1 MSHTIQLTAEQF
13 QALQSGQPITIE
25 PPKPVIQIAR
35 WNPIG
40 GEFSISNSFSVL
52 GIKTE
57 DEVKKSGMK
66 YKTKDQA
73 ENAAKQLRAYAR
85 QLAYLAENDDGWVA
99 DWSENSSQ
107 YKYYIYFNHDRKLYD
122 FSSDVRALT
131 PGLIFMSSANAIKLA
146 QLMNDGIVEF

>member
-85 QLAYLAENDDGWVA
+85 QLAWVSEHYPDYNISEKSYETDLILATLPNNIA
-99 DWSENSSQ
+99 
-107 YKYYIYFNHDRKLYD
+107 YH
-122 FSSDVRALT
+122 
-131 PGLIFMSSANAIKLA
+131 LINEIQK
-146 QLMNDGIVEF
+146 GIVSL

>member
-1 MSHTIQLTAEQF
+1 MNHTIQLTAEQF

-25 PPKPVIQIAR
+25 PPKPVIPIAK
-35 WNPIG
+35 WEPIG

-66 YKTKDQA
+66 YKTKNQA
-73 ENAAKQLRAYAR
+73 ENAAKALRSYAR
-85 QLAYLAENDDGWVA
+85 QLAWLAENDDGWVA
-99 DWSENSSQ
+99 DWNDYKQNKYFVGYNHYHQKITRCNSYNTQFINTIYMSE
-107 YKYYIYFNHDRKLYD
+107 
-122 FSSDVRALT
+122 T
-131 PGLIFMSSANAIKLA
+131 NASKLA